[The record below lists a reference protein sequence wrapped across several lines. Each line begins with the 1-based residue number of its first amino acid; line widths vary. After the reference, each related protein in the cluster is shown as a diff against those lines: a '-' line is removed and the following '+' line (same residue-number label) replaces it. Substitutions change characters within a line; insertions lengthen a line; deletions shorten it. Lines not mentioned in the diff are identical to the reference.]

1 MTDRESKLQEI
12 KLILLNNLKKKI
24 EAIEDN
30 TENKDKKKISD
41 PLAGMKTVVKH
52 FGLQNRLK

>member
-1 MTDRESKLQEI
+1 MTDRELKLQEI

-24 EAIEDN
+24 ETIEDN

-41 PLAGMKTVVKH
+41 PLTGMKAVVKH
-52 FGLQNRLK
+52 FGLKNRLK